1 MYKMRKI
8 FLSFLVMILPM
19 MTWADKNGK
28 SGDCQWTFT
37 TSDSKL
43 TISGT
48 GAMADYY
55 FMNYAPW
62 DSYASSIM
70 AMEVKEGV
78 TNIGSYTCRNCTKLT
93 SVKIANS
100 VNTIS
105 RLAFYNCSKLSSV
118 AIPEGVSYL
127 DFRAFGSCT
136 SLTKVYLPSTLQ
148 SMNDDVFGNS
158 PLTTVYCSAKT
169 VPTIEDES
177 IGNFNSITENATLY
191 VPASAIEDYRST
203 APWSKFANIVAMP
216 KCATPTIVCE
226 DGKLKFNCDTE
237 GVTFFSQIGVADAGN
252 HHTSEIDLALTY
264 QVSVYATAEGYENSD
279 VVTTTIQ
286 LNSNGIRGDVNQ
298 DGEVNITD
306 AIEVVN
312 IILGK

>member
-1 MYKMRKI
+1 MRKI
-8 FLSFLVMILPM
+8 FLSFLVLTLPM
-19 MTWADKNGK
+19 MAWADKNGK

-43 TISGT
+43 TISGK

-62 DSYASSIM
+62 DSYASSIL

-100 VNTIS
+100 VNTIG
-105 RLAFYNCSKLSSV
+105 RLAFYNCSKLNTV
-118 AIPEGVSYL
+118 VIPEGVSYI
-127 DFRAFGSCT
+127 DFRAFSNCS
-136 SLTKVYLPSTLQ
+136 SLSTVYLPGSLQ
-148 SMNDDVFGNS
+148 SMNDDVFGNC
-158 PLTTVYCSAKT
+158 PLATVYCSAKT
-169 VPTIEDES
+169 VPTITVED
-177 IGNFNSITENATLY
+177 IGNFNSLSENATLY

-203 APWSKFANIVAMP
+203 APWSNFLNILAMP
-216 KCATPTIVCE
+216 KCPTPTITCE
-226 DGKLKFNCDTE
+226 DGKVKFSCDME
-237 GVTFFSQIGVADAGN
+237 GVTFISQISAGDAGGYYS
-252 HHTSEIDLALTY
+252 SEIDLGLTY
-264 QVSVYATAEGYENSD
+264 KVSVYATAEGYENSD
-279 VVTTTIQ
+279 VATTTIQ

-298 DGEVNITD
+298 DGVVNITD

-312 IILGK
+312 IILGN